1 MFESLATPPCST
13 HILRPHSRGHHAEE
27 LNWVVLNWKKIFIEA
42 TSSLDVPTPLSH
54 SGSSSISPRC
64 SDLSPVHPLTWCDK
78 LCLGSRFIPLV
89 PLDFHDA
96 AVKVDAINAAVQ
108 GLYKT
113 HTHTHLVKHSH
124 KSPCTSS
131 LPDQVNKHACYFLFC
146 GKKQNVYHSLYG
158 ASQQCIT
165 CFIWSDTQL
174 CWKSI

>member
-1 MFESLATPPCST
+1 MFESLAPPPCST
-13 HILRPHSRGHHAEE
+13 HIIRPHSRGHHAEE

-54 SGSSSISPRC
+54 SGSTSISPRC
-64 SDLSPVHPLTWCDK
+64 SDLPPVHPLTWCDK

-113 HTHTHLVKHSH
+113 HTHTHILLNTRTNHPAHPHCQIKSTSMLVI
-124 KSPCTSS
+124 SPFVGRSRM
-131 LPDQVNKHACYFLFC
+131 F
-146 GKKQNVYHSLYG
+146 
-158 ASQQCIT
+158 IT
-165 CFIWSDTQL
+165 VFMGHRSNA
-174 CWKSI
+174 